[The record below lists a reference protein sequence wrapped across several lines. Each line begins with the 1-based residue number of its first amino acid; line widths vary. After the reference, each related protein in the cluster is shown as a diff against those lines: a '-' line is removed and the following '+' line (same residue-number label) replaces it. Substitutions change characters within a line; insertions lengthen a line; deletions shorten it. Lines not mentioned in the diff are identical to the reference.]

1 MASDQNRL
9 QWGCC
14 PKSRRL
20 CLVSSPG
27 RFLSHAL
34 DTMLKFVGYKMFTV
48 SFTMLVLI
56 MIDVMIV
63 WSVQRFG
70 TRCLSQLSLW
80 WCWWLRRSWDA
91 DDLGMLSTRIDADD
105 LGMLMTNQDWCW
117 CLRTV
122 GYQDSEGWLGSHT
135 QCLLAPPRPELASE
149 HALELALKLALEH

>member
-20 CLVSSPG
+20 CLVSYPG

-34 DTMLKFVGYKMFTV
+34 DNMLKFVGYKMFTV

-70 TRCLSQLSLW
+70 SRCLSQLSLW
-80 WCWWLRRSWDA
+80 WCWWLRRSRDA
-91 DDLGMLSTRIDADD
+91 DD
-105 LGMLMTNQDWCW
+105 QDWCW

-135 QCLLAPPRPELASE
+135 MLAGATSPRACERACSRACNKACTG
-149 HALELALKLALEH
+149 ALELAIELPIELLH

>member
-20 CLVSSPG
+20 CLVSYPG

-34 DTMLKFVGYKMFTV
+34 DNMLKFLGYKMFTV

-70 TRCLSQLSLW
+70 SRCLSQLSLW
-80 WCWWLRRSWDA
+80 WCWWLRRFWDA
-91 DDLGMLSTRIDADD
+91 DDLGMLLTRIDADD
-105 LGMLMTNQDWCW
+105 LGMLMTRIDADVWEQ
-117 CLRTV
+117 LVTRTRRA
-122 GYQDSEGWLGSHT
+122 GWAHT
-135 QCLLAPPRPELASE
+135 QCWRHLASSLRASMHE
-149 HALELALKLALEH
+149 SLH

>member
-20 CLVSSPG
+20 CLVASPG

-70 TRCLSQLSLW
+70 SRCLSQLSLW
-80 WCWWLRRSWDA
+80 WCWWLRRSRDADDQDWCWWSWDA
-91 DDLGMLSTRIDADD
+91 DD
-105 LGMLMTNQDWCW
+105 QDWCW

-135 QCLLAPPRPELASE
+135 MLAGATSPRACERACTRVV
-149 HALELALKLALEH
+149 ALSLHWSLQ

>member
-14 PKSRRL
+14 PKSRCL

-27 RFLSHAL
+27 RFPSHAL

-48 SFTMLVLI
+48 SSSMLVLI

-91 DDLGMLSTRIDADD
+91 DDLGML
-105 LGMLMTNQDWCW
+105 MTNQDWCW

-122 GYQDSEGWLGSHT
+122 GYQEEGWLGSHT
-135 QCLLAPPRPELASE
+135 MLAGATSPRACERACTRACTKACTG
-149 HALELALKLALEH
+149 ALELALELAIELAI